1 MLQSEEEF
9 KEHLR
14 EQIEFLQ
21 RSSISY
27 DQGYSSEAK
36 RLAVVIRVLLHD
48 TSSSTSLLSLLGKK
62 DIAIY
67 DTSLDYNPANLMT
80 MSGLTMM
87 RLGPSGA
94 EYVPP
99 LDDGPPM
106 RYLKGKVPFK
116 QWWDKVVIV
125 DSSHLTMSRKELVL
139 SLSNKDGG
147 AHIDPKLNGAYAQL
161 SRNNSLGWQFIDQ
174 EGNSTPMNGAEL
186 ASIRQISHELLK
198 SLRDEFPQY
207 F

>member
-1 MLQSEEEF
+1 MLQTEEEF
-9 KEHLR
+9 KKHLS

-21 RSSISY
+21 RSSNAY

-62 DIAIY
+62 DIMIY
-67 DTSLDYNPANLMT
+67 DTSFDINPANLMT
-80 MSGLTMM
+80 TSGLVMM
-87 RLGPSGA
+87 RLGSSGA
-94 EYVPP
+94 EYIPH
-99 LDDGPPM
+99 LDDGPPPI
-106 RYLKGKVPFK
+106 YLKGKVPFI
-116 QWWDKVVIV
+116 QWWDKIVIV
-125 DSSHLTMSRKELVL
+125 DSNRLTMSRKELVL

-161 SRNNSLGWQFIDQ
+161 SRNNSLGWQFTDQ
-174 EGNSTPMNGAEL
+174 EGNSSTIDGAEL
-186 ASIRQISHELLK
+186 ASIRQISYELLNA
-198 SLRDEFPQY
+198 LHDEFPQY